1 LKPSIY
7 TTVFGSALISYAA
20 ILGLSYNVLWVI
32 IFTSAALI
40 YGSLSNIVAVR
51 KLYFLASA
59 APHAALF
66 AVTLSLPISKLI
78 GGDSFVYASIF
89 SLALIYVVGCMI
101 YKGFD
106 IDVATSMFVGASTSL
121 TVILIFYVLTKFPV
135 EYSLSAVI
143 MGDPLL
149 VSWREGF
156 IVMVIAA
163 ITYAAVH
170 LTFDEQLSI
179 GLDRASAMLSGIR
192 VWLYD
197 LLAYTLLGIG
207 AVALIKIA
215 GYILEH
221 VLLLLPPAISITRA
235 RSAREAFSS
244 TLLLSVASSLA
255 GLHLS
260 LITNLPPSG
269 MIGLILI
276 LLYLVSYIR
285 GRAG

>member
-1 LKPSIY
+1 LKPSVYII
-7 TTVFGSALISYAA
+7 VLVSALILYAA
-20 ILGLSYNVLWVI
+20 ILGLTYNVLWVI

-40 YGSLSNIVAVR
+40 YGSLGNIVAVR
-51 KLYFLASA
+51 KLYFLAGA

-66 AVTLSLPISKLI
+66 AVTLSLPVSKLI

-89 SLALIYVVGCMI
+89 SLALIYVVGYMI

-121 TVILIFYVLTKFPV
+121 TVIFIFYVLTRFPV
-135 EYSLSAVI
+135 EYSLPAVI

-163 ITYAAVH
+163 ITYTAVH
-170 LTFDEQLSI
+170 LTFNEQLSI
-179 GLDRASAMLSGIR
+179 GLDRASAMLSGIK

-221 VLLLLPPAISITRA
+221 VLLLLPPAISITHA
-235 RSAREAFSS
+235 RSAREAFSF

-269 MIGLILI
+269 MVGLILL
-276 LLYLVSYIR
+276 LLYIVTYIR
-285 GRAG
+285 GRA